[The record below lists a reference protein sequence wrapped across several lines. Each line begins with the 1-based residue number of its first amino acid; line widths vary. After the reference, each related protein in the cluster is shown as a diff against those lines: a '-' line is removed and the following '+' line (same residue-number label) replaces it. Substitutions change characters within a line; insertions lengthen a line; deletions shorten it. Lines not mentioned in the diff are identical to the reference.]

1 MRKFLKVRM
10 TTFLRKKRRL
20 YRGHDLELIRSVFLV
35 FLPRVENVDS
45 AVQITRLGGSD
56 GSGSDVLN
64 VNKDGCAQEAVF
76 DNLISKKLNEF
87 SSEEETRP
95 KVKDSLA
102 KMVNSLLTTPMDST
116 KKTELMDKYLRPE
129 NCTLNYPREP

>member
-1 MRKFLKVRM
+1 M
-10 TTFLRKKRRL
+10 
-20 YRGHDLELIRSVFLV
+20 IRSVFLV

-56 GSGSDVLN
+56 GAGSDVLN

-87 SSEEETRP
+87 SSEEKTRP

-129 NCTLNYPREP
+129 NCTLNYPRVNDIIWDLCINSFGRALDTKLHSIQKSH